1 MESPS
6 KGSIPHRIYF
16 AAASLAYLAIF
27 VLMTGVHFVARPEG
41 GDVVVQLGDLQ
52 DHSTLYQTGYVLATL
67 LPLAALLL
75 TAGVGLL
82 IRPQYWALSDRSERV
97 LGFVGS
103 LFVLAY
109 AGLSGFAYIS
119 QWTILP
125 RRLADNF
132 QGAARWYYNFDARHS
147 LPGTPDSLP
156 VSLDLLA
163 YAIFGVGALL
173 IAVRLIFERSPLN
186 WASWALAA
194 CGLTNIAAWL
204 LHVADVGAAETASL
218 VGIALTIP
226 FALGI
231 FLFSQQAAVEVVSEE
246 ALPLAG
252 DDEDKTADR

>member
-1 MESPS
+1 VESPS

-41 GDVVVQLGDLQ
+41 DQMVVQLGDLA
-52 DHSTLYQTGYVLATL
+52 DKSTLYQTGYVLATL
-67 LPLAALLL
+67 LPLAGLLL

-82 IRPQYWALSDRSERV
+82 IRPQYWAPSGRSERL
-97 LGFVGS
+97 LGLIGS

-109 AGLSGFAYIS
+109 AGLSGFAYVS

-132 QGAARWYYNFDARHS
+132 QDAERWYYSFDAV
-147 LPGTPDSLP
+147 DSLP
-156 VSLDLLA
+156 LSLDLLA
-163 YAIFGVGALL
+163 YALFGVGAVL
-173 IAVRLIFERSPLN
+173 IAARLLYERSPLN

-194 CGLTNIAAWL
+194 CGLANIAAWL

-231 FLFSQQAAVEVVSEE
+231 FLFSQQGAEEVVSED

-252 DDEDKTADR
+252 DDEEETAAAADL

>member
-6 KGSIPHRIYF
+6 EGAIPHRIYF
-16 AAASLAYLAIF
+16 AVTSLTYLVIF

-41 GDVVVQLGDLQ
+41 DQMVIQLGDLA
-52 DHSTLYQTGYVLATL
+52 DKSTLYQTGYVLATL
-67 LPLAALLL
+67 LPLAGLLL

-82 IRPQYWALSDRSERV
+82 IRPQYWAPSDRSERV

-109 AGLSGFAYIS
+109 AGLSGFAYVS

-132 QGAARWYYNFDARHS
+132 QDAERWYYSFDAV
-147 LPGTPDSLP
+147 DSLP
-156 VSLDLLA
+156 LSLDLLA
-163 YAIFGVGALL
+163 YALFGVGAVL
-173 IAVRLIFERSPLN
+173 IAARLLYERSPLN

-204 LHVADVGAAETASL
+204 LRVADVGAAATASL
-218 VGIALTIP
+218 VGVALTIP
-226 FALGI
+226 FALGV
-231 FLFSQQAAVEVVSEE
+231 FLYSQQSAEEVVSED
-246 ALPLAG
+246 AVPAAG
-252 DDEDKTADR
+252 DDGQETATADL

>member
-1 MESPS
+1 VESPS
-6 KGSIPHRIYF
+6 EGAIPHRIYF
-16 AAASLAYLAIF
+16 AVTSLAYLTIF

-41 GDVVVQLGDLQ
+41 VQMVVQLGDLA
-52 DHSTLYQTGYVLATL
+52 DKSTLYQTGYVLATL
-67 LPLAALLL
+67 LPLAGLLL

-82 IRPQYWALSDRSERV
+82 IRPQNWAPSDRSERV

-103 LFVLAY
+103 LFMLAY

-132 QGAARWYYNFDARHS
+132 QDAERWYYSFDAV
-147 LPGTPDSLP
+147 DSLP

-163 YAIFGVGALL
+163 YALFGVGAVL
-173 IAVRLIFERSPLN
+173 IAARLLYERSPLN

-204 LHVADVGAAETASL
+204 LHIAEVGAAETASL
-218 VGIALTIP
+218 IGVALTIP

-231 FLFSQQAAVEVVSEE
+231 FLFSQQAAEEVASEDE
-246 ALPLAG
+246 APLAG
-252 DDEDKTADR
+252 DDGQETATADL